1 MANSINTNHYAST
14 AQRHIF
20 NAQTKLAPSMERL
33 ASGLRINSAKDDP
46 TGLVVGSKME
56 SGIRASTQIIKGM
69 NDGIGLL
76 STAQG
81 GLTQVSDLLQKA
93 RELAIRSSNESLSSS
108 DRETIN
114 REYAH
119 ILDEIN
125 RVANTTE
132 MFGIYP
138 LKGPPTLGDT
148 PRIDTKYQNGVEVGS
163 IPSGINP
170 MAFIPEGTTDIT
182 IEIDAYG
189 ADDDI
194 QLFTVDGKHLVGT
207 PLSDAMWSSN
217 GVSSNADVQ
226 NRVFSTQNGFSP
238 TASYDD
244 SNLLSGTTS
253 FTYPISTTPVN
264 GLSGS
269 YNGMNFVYSGDA
281 DWIDGGSNDGAVVT
295 NPNDK
300 FEQIHID
307 KTTEPLMLMAV
318 GSGIFA
324 ITVSWAS
331 VPTASVDEFG
341 RRTGPIDIPVEDAS
355 AIAPAPGSV
364 RIEQTPSDTAT
375 LGLSGTALDPFAAAV
390 KAISALDDALG
401 TVSSYRGTHASIESR
416 FDAAINYTA
425 THQDSTQTA
434 RSRIIDADYA
444 AETANVAAATIL
456 QKAGLSMLAQANI
469 EPNHIMKLLRWG
481 GQ

>member
-1 MANSINTNHYAST
+1 MANSINTNDYAIT

-20 NAQTKLAPSMERL
+20 HAQTRLAPSMERV
-33 ASGLRINSAKDDP
+33 ASGLRINSAKDD
-46 TGLVVGSKME
+46 TAGLMVGSRME
-56 SGIRASTQIIKGM
+56 TGIRASTQIVKGM

-93 RELAIRSSNESLSSS
+93 RELAIRSANQSLSSF
-108 DRETIN
+108 DRQILN
-114 REYAH
+114 REYAQT
-119 ILDEIN
+119 LDEIN
-125 RVANTTE
+125 RVSNSTE

-148 PRIDTKYQNGVEVGS
+148 PRIDTKYQNGVEVGN

-170 MAFIPEGTTDIT
+170 MAFIPEGSTDIT

-207 PLSDAMWSSN
+207 PLSDKMWIQN
-217 GVSSNADVQ
+217 GVSSNTDVQ
-226 NRVFSTQNGFSP
+226 NKVFSTKNGFSAA
-238 TASYDD
+238 ASYDD
-244 SNLLSGTTS
+244 SNLLSGTTA
-253 FTYPISTTPVN
+253 FTHPISTTAPN

-269 YNGMNFVYSGDA
+269 YNGMNFVYSGDGDWNDA
-281 DWIDGGSNDGAVVT
+281 DVNNGSVSASNV
-295 NPNDK
+295 

-318 GSGIFA
+318 GSGSFA

-341 RRTGPIDIPVEDAS
+341 RRTGPIDIPVEDSS
-355 AIAPAPGSV
+355 AITPAPSSV
-364 RIEQTPSDTAT
+364 RIEQTPSDTGT
-375 LGLSGTALDPFAAAV
+375 LGLSGTALDPFAEAL
-390 KAISALDDALG
+390 KAIGALDAALG
-401 TVSSYRGTHASIESR
+401 TVSNYQGTHASTESR
-416 FDAAINYTA
+416 FDAAINYTVTHKDA
-425 THQDSTQTA
+425 TEIA
-434 RSRIIDADYA
+434 RSRIMDADYA
-444 AETANVAAATIL
+444 AETAHIAAATIL
-456 QKAGLSMLAQANI
+456 QKVGLSMLAQANV
-469 EPNHIMKLLRWG
+469 EPNQVMKLLRWG
-481 GQ
+481 G